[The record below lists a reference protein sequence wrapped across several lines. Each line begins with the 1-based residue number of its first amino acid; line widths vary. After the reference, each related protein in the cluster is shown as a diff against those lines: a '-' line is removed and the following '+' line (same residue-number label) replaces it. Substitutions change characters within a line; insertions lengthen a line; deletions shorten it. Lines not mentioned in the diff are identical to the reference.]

1 VTTPSPAG
9 RIGSAPAERW
19 PLTVLGR
26 VLAPAGVRL
35 LTVGGPHPD
44 PLDPRPE
51 PGRRAGDGEEP
62 GTADQPRPDRAG
74 TRPPRVLLVDDS
86 PAMRRVLRGLLEDA
100 GIPVVGEAV
109 DGAHG
114 VELTLALR
122 PDVVLMDW
130 RMPHL
135 DGLAA
140 TARIRQQL
148 PEVQVVM
155 FSSAEGVGGGALA
168 RQAGASAFV
177 AKGSPPSSC
186 ARPCWPPG
194 GRRLLARPDGVP
206 GSGTGQGVGAD
217 PDGLVDARA

>member
-140 TARIRQQL
+140 TA
-148 PEVQVVM
+148 
-155 FSSAEGVGGGALA
+155 
-168 RQAGASAFV
+168 
-177 AKGSPPSSC
+177 SSC
-186 ARPCWPPG
+186 PRCRW
-194 GRRLLARPDGVP
+194 
-206 GSGTGQGVGAD
+206 
-217 PDGLVDARA
+217 

>member
-100 GIPVVGEAV
+100 GIPVVGEAG
-109 DGAHG
+109 DGAQG
-114 VELTLALR
+114 VELAEEQLCAA
-122 PDVVLMDW
+122 V
-130 RMPHL
+130 
-135 DGLAA
+135 LAA
-140 TARIRQQL
+140 WQ
-148 PEVQVVM
+148 PP
-155 FSSAEGVGGGALA
+155 
-168 RQAGASAFV
+168 AG
-177 AKGSPPSSC
+177 PS
-186 ARPCWPPG
+186 
-194 GRRLLARPDGVP
+194 
-206 GSGTGQGVGAD
+206 
-217 PDGLVDARA
+217 

>member
-1 VTTPSPAG
+1 MTTPSPAG

-114 VELTLALR
+114 VELALTLR

-130 RMPHL
+130 RRP
-135 DGLAA
+135 
-140 TARIRQQL
+140 Q
-148 PEVQVVM
+148 
-155 FSSAEGVGGGALA
+155 GVGGGILP
-168 RQAGASAFV
+168 RQAGASASV
-177 AKGSPPSSC
+177 AKGAPPEQLWAAVLAAWQPPS
-186 ARPCWPPG
+186 
-194 GRRLLARPDGVP
+194 
-206 GSGTGQGVGAD
+206 
-217 PDGLVDARA
+217 